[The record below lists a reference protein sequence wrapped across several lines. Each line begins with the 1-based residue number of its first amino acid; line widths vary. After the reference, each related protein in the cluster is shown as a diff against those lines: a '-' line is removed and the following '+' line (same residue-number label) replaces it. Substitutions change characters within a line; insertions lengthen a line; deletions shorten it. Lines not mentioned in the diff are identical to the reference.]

1 MDALHERSALTPGAR
16 FGALERHAEP
26 SICLL
31 RRETSRAPRC
41 GPSGSTPTGAL
52 GHPPCC
58 GEWNRMRR
66 IGSALPRL
74 STAQLRCISGR
85 DRSIQPRCTSVFSR
99 SPDFKRRL
107 VLEVGC
113 ATGKA
118 TLPLARVGFRI
129 TALEPG
135 AALAAAARA
144 NVVGYDVDV
153 VEARF
158 EDWEPNGAV
167 FDLVFAATAWHWVDA
182 EVRYPK
188 AAAVLRPHGS
198 GGVGRRACDPPR
210 RGPVLR
216 RDPGDLRGDW
226 GGAPCQLR

>member
-1 MDALHERSALTPGAR
+1 MLWGMESDATNRERLAATFDSAAALYQRAR
-16 FGALERHAEP
+16 SEYPAALYER
-26 SICLL
+26 LL
-31 RRETSRAPRC
+31 EVTGLQAPA
-41 GPSGSTPTGAL
+41 AL
-52 GHPPCC
+52 
-58 GEWNRMRR
+58 
-66 IGSALPRL
+66 
-74 STAQLRCISGR
+74 
-85 DRSIQPRCTSVFSR
+85 
-99 SPDFKRRL
+99 
-107 VLEVGC
+107 LEVGC